1 MSDHLKLETDDSGLF
16 KIPEDEK
23 VPEYLIPEKVYQ
35 VLKWV
40 ALILLP
46 ATAVLISTIGPQWG
60 MPHVDAIVTTINA
73 IGLFIGTI
81 IGASQLSSMG
91 R

>member
-1 MSDHLKLETDDSGLF
+1 MGDHFKFETDDSGLF

-23 VPEYLIPEKVYQ
+23 VPEYLIPEKIYQ
-35 VLKWV
+35 ILKWV

-46 ATAVLISTIGPQWG
+46 ALAVLISTIGPQWG
-60 MPHVDAIVTTINA
+60 MPYIESIVTTINA

>member
-1 MSDHLKLETDDSGLF
+1 MGNHFNLETDDSGLF

-23 VPEYLIPEKVYQ
+23 IPEYLIPEKIYQ

-46 ATAVLISTIGPQWG
+46 AVAVLISTIGPQWG
-60 MPHVDAIVTTINA
+60 MPYVDAIVTTINA

>member
-1 MSDHLKLETDDSGLF
+1 MGNHFNLETDDSGLF

-23 VPEYLIPEKVYQ
+23 TPKYLIPEKVYQ
-35 VLKWV
+35 VLKWM

-46 ATAVLISTIGPQWG
+46 ALAVLISTIGPQWG
-60 MPHVDAIVTTINA
+60 MPYIESIVTTINA

-81 IGASQLSSMG
+81 IGASQLSSMS
-91 R
+91 